1 MKPMSM
7 RRWVAK
13 QRVLSSVG
21 DLTVRCETVEGKLT
35 YIWGA
40 LEVEVTP
47 RALRA
52 GPCSGAPPSAQAWG
66 RETTPQRALRKMK
79 DKAKRVAA
87 RAKKGKYPPIVLR
100 TLANVIDRLS
110 RRRSSQEERRKV

>member
-1 MKPMSM
+1 M
-7 RRWVAK
+7 
-13 QRVLSSVG
+13 
-21 DLTVRCETVEGKLT
+21 
-35 YIWGA
+35 
-40 LEVEVTP
+40 TP

-87 RAKKGKYPPIVLR
+87 RAKKGKYPPIVVR
-100 TLANVIDRLS
+100 TLANVTGRESPGTGAPKRNATADSSSTAGKGSDEFDRPSVCALCP
-110 RRRSSQEERRKV
+110 RGVRIP